1 MKTLDELKDELKT
14 ARIEL
19 FDLEQDLNHVDFQ
32 IRLQREKVNDLRW
45 KIKMLE
51 KEERKKK
58 ND

>member
-1 MKTLDELKDELKT
+1 MLPIDKLKEELKT